1 MQGHKK
7 RMIDPLDIYRAAKV
21 LIQQYGP
28 EEAPMMA
35 ASRCD
40 ALLDLGDVEG
50 QRVWKG
56 ILRAVEELATTEPRA
71 GERVN

>member
-1 MQGHKK
+1 
-7 RMIDPLDIYRAAKV
+7 
-21 LIQQYGP
+21 
-28 EEAPMMA
+28 
-35 ASRCD
+35 
-40 ALLDLGDVEG
+40 LLDLGDVEG